1 MREELSNDS
10 LGLAFDDR
18 VQYLFYT
25 IMWLKLGKSHVI
37 GFTDVVDLWVTKI
50 KKLMILCARS
60 TSRSREQ
67 RTKRRSRSENVR
79 MAGLFY
85 SQNNKI
91 L

>member
-50 KKLMILCARS
+50 KSL
-60 TSRSREQ
+60 
-67 RTKRRSRSENVR
+67 
-79 MAGLFY
+79 
-85 SQNNKI
+85 
-91 L
+91 